1 MSNKLRVA
9 AVVFALGLGGC
20 ASQSVDEQA
29 AQLENNEASVGL
41 VAASD
46 NVTGSR
52 NADVNEISNDASANN
67 DAGADVNTASVDVAA
82 SAANAES
89 EGNVDPFEPINRVF
103 WDFNFDVLDR
113 FLVKPITIA
122 YVTVTPQFIRTGL
135 LNASENLSEPA
146 SAVNNLLQ
154 GKPKDSLTSVGR
166 FLVNSTVGIVG
177 LFDVATSMGME
188 VKEEDFGEV
197 LGVWGVGTG
206 PYLMIPALGPSDFRS
221 LTGRVVDNVYWPMTI
236 LEDPYVIASNVV
248 KIVETRASLLAQE
261 ENLNRSL
268 DRYLFVRDA
277 YFQRLAFKVS
287 DGKVQVKT
295 EEELEEEQ
303 DDFSNF
309 EDLLKDM

>member
-1 MSNKLRVA
+1 MINQFRIVA
-9 AVVFALGLGGC
+9 LLLAIGLGGC
-20 ASQSVDEQA
+20 ANQSHDEK
-29 AQLENNEASVGL
+29 EALSNQHETTVEL
-41 VAASD
+41 
-46 NVTGSR
+46 
-52 NADVNEISNDASANN
+52 ADADT
-67 DAGADVNTASVDVAA
+67 AGADTAGADTAGASKQDVK
-82 SAANAES
+82 EH
-89 EGNVDPFEPINRVF
+89 NVDPFEPINRVF
-103 WDFNFDVLDR
+103 WDFNYEVLDR
-113 FLVKPITIA
+113 FLVKPVTVA
-122 YVTVTPQFIRTGL
+122 YITVTPKFVRTGL

-154 GKPKDSLTSVGR
+154 GKPVDSLTSVGR

-177 LFDVATSMGME
+177 LFDVASKMGME

-206 PYLMIPALGPSDFRS
+206 PYLMLPALGPSDFRS

-248 KIVETRASLLAQE
+248 KVVEARASLLDQE

-268 DRYLFVRDA
+268 DQYLFVRDA

-287 DGKVQVKT
+287 DGKVKAKT
-295 EEELEEEQ
+295 EEEIEAEQ